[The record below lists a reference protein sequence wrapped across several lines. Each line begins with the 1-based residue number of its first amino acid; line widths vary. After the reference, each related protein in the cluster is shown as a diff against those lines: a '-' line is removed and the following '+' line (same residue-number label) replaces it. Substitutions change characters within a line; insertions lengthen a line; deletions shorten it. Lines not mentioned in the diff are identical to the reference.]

1 MLKTAKDVLAFC
13 EEKGAKMIDFK
24 MIDMSGRWRHLSI
37 PYERFSEDTIRN
49 GIGFDGSNYGY
60 APIESSDMV
69 FIPNLESAYLDP
81 FMDIP
86 TVTMT
91 GDVMIIDHPENR
103 PFDQYPRNVAKAAI
117 DYMKGEGIADE
128 MIIGPEFEF
137 NLFDHVSFENSPN
150 KVAFHL
156 EAEEA
161 EWSSKIDDG
170 QNLGYS
176 IPHKGGYHIALP
188 QDITYNLRARMC
200 MMMEEWG
207 VKVKYQH
214 HEVGGPGQVEI
225 EVELGDMLSMADN
238 TMITKYIVKNAA
250 VEEGMTATFMPKPI
264 YGEAGN
270 GMHVH
275 MLLKK
280 DGQPLFFDE
289 NGYSLLSDTALY
301 FIGGLLKHAR
311 SICAFTNPST
321 NSYKRLV
328 PGYEAPVTIGYA
340 TANRSSVIR
349 IPAYAKDPDKK
360 RFELRNPDA
369 TCNPYYAYSAIL
381 MAGIDGIKNKID
393 PRANGW
399 GPYDFN
405 LYDLSEEEQKKI
417 TSLPKNLGEALDALE
432 ADQEYLTA
440 GGVFP
445 QRLIDVWIKTLR
457 KEEQEINSIPHPAEF
472 GKYYDL

>member
-1 MLKTAKDVLAFC
+1 MLKTVQDVLAFC
-13 EEKGAKMIDFK
+13 EENGAKMIDFK
-24 MIDMSGRWRHLSI
+24 MIDMNGRWRHLSI
-37 PYERFSEDTIRN
+37 PYERFSEDTLKN

-60 APIESSDMV
+60 AAIESSDMV
-69 FIPNLESAYLDP
+69 FIPNMESACIDP

-91 GDVMIIDHPENR
+91 GDVMIIDHPNNR
-103 PFDQYPRNVAKAAI
+103 PFDQYPRNVAKAAVE
-117 DYMKGEGIADE
+117 YMKNEGIADE
-128 MIIGPEFEF
+128 YVIAPEFEF
-137 NLFDHVSFENSPN
+137 NLFDNVTYENSPN
-150 KVAFHL
+150 RVAYTIDS
-156 EAEEA
+156 AEA
-161 EWSSKIDDG
+161 EWNSSQEDYM
-170 QNLGYS
+170 NLGYT
-176 IPHKGGYHIALP
+176 IPRKGGYHADLP
-188 QDITYNLRARMC
+188 HDVTYNLRAKMC

-207 VKVKYQH
+207 IKVKYQH

-225 EVELGDMLSMADN
+225 EVELGDLISMADN

-250 VEEGMTATFMPKPI
+250 VSEGMSATFMPKPI

-280 DGQPLFFDE
+280 DGKPLFFDE
-289 NGYSLLSDTALY
+289 NGYSLLSKKALY

-328 PGYEAPVTIGYA
+328 PGYEAPVTVGFA

-349 IPAYAKDPDKK
+349 VPAYAKEPDKK

-369 TCNPYYAYSAIL
+369 TCNPYYAFSAIL
-381 MAGIDGIKNKID
+381 MAGLDGIKNEID
-393 PRANGW
+393 PVENGW
-399 GPYDFN
+399 GPYDLN

-417 TSLPKNLGEALDALE
+417 QSLPRTLNEALDALE
-432 ADQEYLTA
+432 EDHDYLTA
-440 GGVFP
+440 SGVFP
-445 QRLIDVWIKTLR
+445 ESLINLWLKLKR
-457 KEEQEINSIPHPAEF
+457 AEAQEIEAVPHPAEF
-472 GKYYDL
+472 RKYYDL